1 MKNSKSGIFLI
12 VLLVSVLLTVIL
24 VAVFAKRD
32 VDEYQQ
38 MQETIENS
46 RQEVDH
52 LNDAMQDIRNQTEDG
67 YDQLD
72 QQLEDY

>member
-46 RQEVDH
+46 QQEVDH

-72 QQLEDY
+72 QQLGDY

>member
-1 MKNSKSGIFLI
+1 MKNSKSGIFFI
-12 VLLVSVLLTVIL
+12 VLLVSILLTVIL

-38 MQETIENS
+38 MQESIENTQ
-46 RQEVDH
+46 QEVDH
-52 LNDAMQDIRNQTEDG
+52 LNDAMQDIRNQTEEG

-72 QQLEDY
+72 QQIGDY

>member
-1 MKNSKSGIFLI
+1 MKNSKSGIFFI

-38 MQETIENS
+38 MQESIENTQ
-46 RQEVDH
+46 QEVDH
-52 LNDAMQDIRNQTEDG
+52 LNDAMQDIRNQTEEG

-72 QQLEDY
+72 QQIGDY

>member
-1 MKNSKSGIFLI
+1 MKNSKSGIFFI
-12 VLLVSVLLTVIL
+12 VLLVSILLTVIL

-38 MQETIENS
+38 MQETINS
-46 RQEVDH
+46 SQQEVDH

-72 QQLEDY
+72 QQLGDY

>member
-1 MKNSKSGIFLI
+1 MKNSKSGIFFI
-12 VLLVSVLLTVIL
+12 VLLVSILLTVIL

-46 RQEVDH
+46 QQEVDH

-72 QQLEDY
+72 QQLGDY